1 MDIQKIAKEM
11 EQYVIEMR
19 RDFHRYPEMPL
30 KEVRTCK
37 RICEEL
43 DLAEIPYE
51 IIGKYN
57 VIAHLK
63 FGDGKKL
70 AIRADMDALP
80 IQEELNVEWKSRND
94 GVMHAC
100 GHDAHTAI
108 LLATAKGL
116 LKMRKSLTGE
126 IYLCFQEAEEIGKC
140 ADECVEYL
148 SAKGGVD
155 GVIALH
161 VQSGVEAGK
170 IDIKPGTRC
179 SGSEIF
185 YIDITGKGG
194 HGSRPDLVIDPV
206 EVACDIYQKL
216 KTISVYSHNPFNTI
230 VVSPCMLSG
239 GNRFNVF
246 PDTAHIEGTIRYFKI
261 GDGDLVLE
269 HIRKICRTSAEL
281 YGAKVEVS
289 NACAAK
295 YPVINE
301 KSSAER
307 ALLVA
312 KRIGFEE
319 ADEEPSAGSDNF
331 AEFLYAFPGC
341 YCNIGSKSKRK
352 GSSDKHHSACF
363 DLDESVLPKSVE
375 FFLSYAIEFLKKE
388 TISE

>member
-1 MDIQKIAKEM
+1 MEAKTIAKEM
-11 EQYVIEMR
+11 EQYVIELR
-19 RDFHRYPEMPL
+19 RDFHRHPEMPL
-30 KEVRTCK
+30 EEARTCK

-43 DLAEIPYE
+43 DAAGISYE
-51 IIGKYN
+51 IVGKYN
-57 VIAHLK
+57 VIAHMK
-63 FGDGKKL
+63 FGEGKKL

-80 IQEELNVEWKSRND
+80 IKEELDVEWKSQNE

-100 GHDAHTAI
+100 GHDSHTAI

-116 LKMRKSLTGE
+116 TQMKNSLMGE
-126 IYLCFQEAEEIGKC
+126 VYLCFQEAEEIGKC
-140 ADECVEYL
+140 ADECVDYL
-148 SAKGGVD
+148 KAQGGVD
-155 GVIALH
+155 NVIALH

-170 IDIKPGTRC
+170 IDVKVGTRC

-185 YIDITGKGG
+185 YIDITGRGG

-246 PDTAHIEGTIRYFKI
+246 PDTAHIEGTIRYFKM

-269 HIRKICRTSAEL
+269 RIRKICETSAEL
-281 YGAKVEVS
+281 FGAKVEVS

-301 KSSAER
+301 KTSVER
-307 ALLVA
+307 ALRVA
-312 KRIGFEE
+312 KSVGFEE
-319 ADEEPSAGSDNF
+319 ADVEPSAGSDNF

-341 YCNIGSKSKRK
+341 YCNMGSKSKRE
-352 GSSDKHHSACF
+352 GSSDKHHNSRF

-375 FFLSYAIEFLKKE
+375 FFLSYVKEFME
-388 TISE
+388 E